1 MADLTLVLPPVVLVL
16 LLVQLHPVPLLALL
30 LLGLVPVPLPLL
42 VLVQV
47 AVPPALLCI
56 VANWEVPGLLAGL
69 QHAFLV
75 VLPLG
80 VLPLLLDF
88 QQFATEMIIPDFL
101 YWCPGFVFQV
111 SVSIVQTKHHFGC
124 AVHHV
129 NL

>member
-1 MADLTLVLPPVVLVL
+1 MVDLALVLPPVVLVL
-16 LLVQLHPVPLLALL
+16 LLVRLHPVPVLALL
-30 LLGLVPVPLPLL
+30 LLGLVHVPLLLL
-42 VLVQV
+42 VPAQV
-47 AVPPALLCI
+47 AAPPALLRI
-56 VANWEVPGLLAGL
+56 VTNWEVPGLPAGL

-88 QQFATEMIIPDFL
+88 QQYATKIIIPDFL

-111 SVSIVQTKHHFGC
+111 FVSIVQTKHHFVH